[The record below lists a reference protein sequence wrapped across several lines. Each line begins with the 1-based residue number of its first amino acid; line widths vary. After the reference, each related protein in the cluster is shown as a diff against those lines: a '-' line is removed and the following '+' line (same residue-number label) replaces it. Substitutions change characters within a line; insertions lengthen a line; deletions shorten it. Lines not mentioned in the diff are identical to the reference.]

1 MVEAEFYPL
10 KSSLKEHVE
19 KYWKKI
25 LETPDDQNPA
35 TDPDGS
41 RHDVTTNP
49 VYLACSMIG
58 TVTRNLPD
66 ISSDKSIFVP
76 VNPVEICERELDP
89 GENENDLKKYAEK
102 DEDSA
107 TNVTLIIDDKKY
119 NLKDI
124 KHRIGHVGPFEV
136 VIPEKPLDWLEPS
149 GKCKAVAD
157 GFYVIINPLA
167 PGPHTVRFQG
177 RVDSPHKEP
186 KPWEQD
192 VTYKFNVT

>member
-1 MVEAEFYPL
+1 MVEAEFYPP
-10 KSSLKEHVE
+10 KSSLKEHVV

-25 LETPDDQNPA
+25 LETPNDQNPA

-66 ISSDKSIFVP
+66 ISGDKSIFVP
-76 VNPVEICERELDP
+76 VNPVEICERELDAD
-89 GENENDLKKYAEK
+89 ENENDLKEHAKK

-107 TNVTLIIDDKKY
+107 TNVSLIIDEKKY
-119 NLKDI
+119 DLKD
-124 KHRIGHVGPFEV
+124 KGHRIGHVGPFDV
-136 VIPEKPLDWLEPS
+136 MIPEKPLDWLDPP

-157 GFYVIINPLA
+157 GYYVIINPLA
-167 PGPHTVRFQG
+167 PGPHTIRFVAEVR
-177 RVDSPHKEP
+177 EP
-186 KPWEQD
+186 YKDPVPWQQD